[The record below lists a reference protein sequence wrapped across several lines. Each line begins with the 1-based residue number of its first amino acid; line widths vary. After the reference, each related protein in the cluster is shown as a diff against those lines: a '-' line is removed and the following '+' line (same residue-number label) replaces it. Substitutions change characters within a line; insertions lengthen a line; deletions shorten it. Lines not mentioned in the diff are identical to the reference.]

1 MKSPSSPK
9 SAPAV
14 LILGDASLVSEYSE
28 IAARSNYEIIPSA
41 KIKNL
46 KSIAEKISIALE
58 LSNINIEGKKNN
70 LLLLDKA
77 LPPTTAILSSS
88 VTTTAL
94 EQSSWMAMKH
104 RLIGIGALPTLIENS
119 VVEVAPSIHTLES
132 TVDVTRKFFHSI
144 QKEVAIVQDRIGMVL
159 PRILCQIIN
168 EAMFA
173 VQQEV
178 ALPQDI
184 DMAMKLGMNYPS
196 GPIEW
201 GEKIGFVQ
209 VCAVLE
215 ALHRDLGEERY
226 RLCPLLKQLATT
238 GKFWR

>member
-1 MKSPSSPK
+1 M
-9 SAPAV
+9 
-14 LILGDASLVSEYSE
+14 SEYSE
-28 IAARSNYEIIPSA
+28 IAAHSNYEIIPPS

-46 KSIAEKISIALE
+46 RSIAEKVSITLE
-58 LSNINIEGKKNN
+58 LSNLDTEGKKKN
-70 LLLLDKA
+70 LLMLDKA

-88 VTTTAL
+88 VTITSL
-94 EQSSWMAMKH
+94 EQSSWLTMKH
-104 RLIGIGALPTLIENS
+104 RLVGIAALPTLIQNTL
-119 VVEVAPSIHTLES
+119 VEIAPSIHTIES
-132 TVDVTRKFFHSI
+132 TVDVTRKFFKSI
-144 QKEVAIVQDRIGMVL
+144 QKDVAIVQDRVGMVL

-184 DMAMKLGMNYPS
+184 DVAMKLGMNYPS

-201 GEKIGFVQ
+201 GEKIGFAQ

-215 ALHRDLGEERY
+215 ALHRDMGEERY

>member
-1 MKSPSSPK
+1 MKSSLPK
-9 SAPAV
+9 KISPAV

-28 IAARSNYEIIPSA
+28 IALRSNYEIIPPA

-46 KSIAEKISIALE
+46 RSIAEEISIALE
-58 LSNINIEGKKNN
+58 LSNINVEEKKKN

-88 VTTTAL
+88 VTITAL

-104 RLIGIGALPTLIENS
+104 RLIGIGALPTLINNS
-119 VVEVAPSIHTLES
+119 VVEVAPSFHTIGS
-132 TVDVTRKFFHSI
+132 TVDVTRKFFISI
-144 QKEVAIVQDRIGMVL
+144 QKDVAIVQDRVGMVL

-209 VCAVLE
+209 VCAVME

-226 RLCPLLKQLATT
+226 RLCPLLKQLAVT